1 MTLQEMKRRRQEKGY
16 TYAQLAEKSGI
27 PVGTLQKI
35 FNGETAS
42 PRYST
47 IQALEE
53 ALGDEPLVVCEPVAG
68 YGVSGK
74 EKQPGEYTIE
84 DYRALPEER
93 RVELIDGVFYDMAA
107 PTTFHQLLAGEIYR
121 QISNYIL
128 DRKGKCTPFISP
140 VDVQLDN
147 DERTMVQPDVIIVC
161 SRDQIVRQNVMGAPD
176 FVLEVVSPSS
186 KRRDYLLKLH
196 KYQNAGVREYWLVDP
211 GQKLVLVYFFE
222 SEVCPAI
229 YPLEGRIPV
238 NLFGGD
244 LELELDR
251 MAAWL
256 AEEEALEEREAK
268 E

>member
-1 MTLQEMKRRRQEKGY
+1 MTLQEMKKRRQEKGY
-16 TYAQLAEKSGI
+16 TYTQLSEKSGI

-53 ALGDEPLVVCEPVAG
+53 ALGDGPLMVSEPAWG
-68 YGVSGK
+68 YGVFRK
-74 EKQPGEYTIE
+74 ERGQGEFTIA

-107 PTTFHQLLAGEIYR
+107 PSTFHQLLAGEVYR

-128 DRKGKCTPFISP
+128 DQNGKCTPFISP
-140 VDVQLDN
+140 IDVQLDN
-147 DERTMVQPDVIIVC
+147 DEKTMVQPDVIIVC
-161 SRDQIVRQNVMGAPD
+161 NRNQIIRRNVMGAPD

-186 KRRDYLLKLH
+186 KRRDYLLKLR
-196 KYQNAGVREYWLVDP
+196 KYQEAGVREYWLADP
-211 GQKLVLVYFFE
+211 EQKLMLVYFFE
-222 SEVCPAI
+222 SEACPMI
-229 YPLEGRIPV
+229 CPLRGRISV
-238 NLFGGD
+238 NLYGGG
-244 LELELDR
+244 LEIELDR

-256 AEEEALEEREAK
+256 EEEEAMEERE
-268 E
+268 EGQ